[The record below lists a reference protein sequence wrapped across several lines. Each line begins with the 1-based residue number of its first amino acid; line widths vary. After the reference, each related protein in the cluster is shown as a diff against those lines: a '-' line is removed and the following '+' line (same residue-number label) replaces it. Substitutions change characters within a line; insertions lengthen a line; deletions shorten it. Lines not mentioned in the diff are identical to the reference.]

1 MDRDKFCGSFARS
14 GDFDG
19 REAYWKFKIL
29 KKELREKPSWTD
41 GGFLRPFRLSFC
53 VLSDGG

>member
-1 MDRDKFCGSFARS
+1 MKIVARLQ
-14 GDFDG
+14 GTDDFDG
-19 REAYWKFKIL
+19 REAYRKFKIL
-29 KKELREKPSWTD
+29 KRMREKHSGSD